1 MLKTKVT
8 SKETKSRRIDS
19 DTSEENNL
27 IKPSYK
33 IPKNEVET
41 TRKSKRI
48 RIITNQISTNLENA
62 KECFTFNITQQLN
75 KPKLMFEPILGAL
88 EFSLSHE
95 VLFDIDSSISKI
107 VNFETIE
114 EGLIFNCKLIQ
125 HTK

>member
-1 MLKTKVT
+1 
-8 SKETKSRRIDS
+8 
-19 DTSEENNL
+19 
-27 IKPSYK
+27 
-33 IPKNEVET
+33 
-41 TRKSKRI
+41 
-48 RIITNQISTNLENA
+48 
-62 KECFTFNITQQLN
+62 
-75 KPKLMFEPILGAL
+75 MFEPILGAL